1 VFGQVQVE
9 AMELGEN
16 SLFMGAI
23 RVCRRQRGCVRFSY
37 VTPGSRPP
45 KRYQCQPDLVERA
58 VLAAATKNKL
68 SSAQRDSLLARERL
82 RVEPEFDSV
91 RYGTP
96 TYCRLTNTCAEEIT
110 RGADDGSEM
119 GVFHDLYQ
127 AQRAANL
134 RVRLGE
140 YTPAGMSAGIFYAS

>member
-1 VFGQVQVE
+1 MP
-9 AMELGEN
+9 ARRAA
-16 SLFMGAI
+16 SSRWRYSIFMGLI
-23 RVCRRQRGCVRFSY
+23 RACRRQRGCLRFCY
-37 VTPGSRPP
+37 VTPGSRTP

-58 VLAAATKNKL
+58 VLAAAAKDQL
-68 SSAQRDSLLARERL
+68 STTERDGLLQSERL

-96 TYCRLTNTCAEEIT
+96 TYCRLTDTCADEIT
-110 RGADDGSEM
+110 RGADDRSEM

-134 RVRLGE
+134 RVRLAE
-140 YTPAGMSAGIFYAS
+140 FTPAGMSAGILYAS